1 LSVLPFSYIG
11 VMYLEEY
18 TVRDLP
24 NLPTDH
30 KFYFLEDEVRGTK
43 AGMSTKQE
51 HDAEHEAQ
59 LVFWGCKP
67 DQTGKLGVRADA
79 QGVYFADRLYHL
91 MLHLAYWKDTKQPG
105 YRKELVERFEAEA
118 NFNLDNL
125 TRPTQ
130 SSVVLEYPP
139 RG

>member
-1 LSVLPFSYIG
+1 MGI
-11 VMYLEEY
+11 MYLEEY
-18 TVRDLP
+18 TVRDLA
-24 NLPTDH
+24 NLPEGH
-30 KFYFLEDEVRGTK
+30 KFHFLEGQVRGKK

-67 DQTGKLGVRADA
+67 DQLGILASRPDA

-91 MLHLAYWKDTKQPG
+91 MLHLAYWKDTKQTG